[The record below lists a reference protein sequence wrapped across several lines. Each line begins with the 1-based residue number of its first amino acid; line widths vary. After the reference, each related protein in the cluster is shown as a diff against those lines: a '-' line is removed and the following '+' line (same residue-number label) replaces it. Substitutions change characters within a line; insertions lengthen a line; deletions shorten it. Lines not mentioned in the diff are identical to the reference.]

1 MCPDGLAPDRV
12 QVVMLRYEPLR
23 TDLWLPTEK
32 GVEAWTY
39 ETQGATYEW
48 RLWFAKAFRVLSL
61 MLCDLFSVS
70 GAYALGYILW
80 AGPELHLNYLTY
92 SNVGLLFPV
101 FLLAYSIAGMY
112 PGFGLGAVET
122 VRRLSYTTS
131 GVFLLFTTIDF
142 ILKTQVRMSRMSFAI
157 AWIGAIV
164 LVPLMRFVMLSFA
177 HGLRWWGEATV
188 VVGTPRQISLTIRS
202 LKDAFSL
209 GYTVVGAL
217 SLRGGSA
224 SEIEGVPLLGSLRS
238 ATRLRESGVKTAL
251 VWDSRTQGKTLS
263 YLSRVFP
270 HVVIIRDGESL
281 PLERVRVRN
290 LGGVLG
296 IELTNELLR
305 SRNRA
310 LKRLID
316 LVLSVPMTILAC
328 PLILVS
334 GIAIKLTSSG
344 PMFFRQKRVGLGGR
358 TFQVLKLRTMH
369 VDAEKRLAE
378 FLEQDPTARAEWE
391 LSVKLRNDP
400 RIIPV
405 VGHVLRRFSIDE
417 LPQLFAVIRG
427 TMSLVGPRPFPP
439 YHMEVFPAEFA
450 MLRCSIRPGLT
461 GMWQVM
467 TRSDGNL
474 QDQMRYDTY
483 YIRNWSLWFDI
494 YLLARTVFA
503 VIGGNGSR

>member
-1 MCPDGLAPDRV
+1 
-12 QVVMLRYEPLR
+12 MLRYEPLR
-23 TDLWLPTEK
+23 TDFWLPSDK
-32 GVEAWTY
+32 SVDAWTY
-39 ETQGATYEW
+39 ETQSEAYEW
-48 RLWFAKAFRVLSL
+48 SRWFATALRVVLL
-61 MLCDLFSVS
+61 MLSDLFSVS
-70 GAYALGYILW
+70 VAYALGYLLW
-80 AGPELHLNYLTY
+80 ADPILHLNYLSY
-92 SNVGLLFPV
+92 SNVGFSNIGLLLPI
-101 FLLAYSIAGMY
+101 FLLAYGIAGMY

-131 GVFLLFTTIDF
+131 GVFLLFTAIGF
-142 ILKTQVRMSRMSFAI
+142 ILKSEGRMSRMSFAI
-157 AWIGAIV
+157 AWAGTML
-164 LVPLMRFVMLSFA
+164 LVPLVRFVILSFA

-188 VVGTPRQISLTIRS
+188 VVGTPKQIGLTVRS
-202 LKDAFSL
+202 LRDAFSL

-224 SEIEGVPLLGSLRS
+224 SEIEGVPLLGGLR
-238 ATRLRESGVKTAL
+238 AAARLRDSGVRTAL
-251 VWDSRTQGKTLS
+251 VWDSRAQGKTLS

-305 SRNRA
+305 SRNRF

-316 LVLSVPMTILAC
+316 LVVGALMTILAC
-328 PLILVS
+328 PVILVG
-334 GIAIKLTSSG
+334 GIAIKLVSSG

-358 TFQVLKLRTMH
+358 TFFVLKLRTMH
-369 VDAEKRLAE
+369 IDAEQRLSE
-378 FLEQDPTARAEWE
+378 FLEHDPKARAEWDR
-391 LSVKLRNDP
+391 SVKLRSDP
-400 RIIPV
+400 RIIPG

-427 TMSLVGPRPFPP
+427 TMSLVGPRPFPA
-439 YHMEVFPAEFA
+439 YHMEVFPADFA
-450 MLRCSIRPGLT
+450 VLRCSVRPGLT

-474 QDQMRYDTY
+474 QDQMRYDSY

-494 YLLARTVFA
+494 YLLARTVFT
-503 VIGGNGSR
+503 VISGGGS